1 MRTALIIGLGVA
13 AAVATAFTACGGD
26 STGNTTGPAPGSS
39 PAPEPTTDALGRTLP
54 WDSDQVYTREAVIP
68 PQCYTKTEGTF
79 NPCYTCHQSYED
91 KTRPNFM
98 RDGVL
103 QGVYAFSEQGET
115 NHWLNL
121 FVDRTAEVAAQSDQ
135 AILDYIREDNY
146 TPLMN
151 KLGQDPSWEGAVP
164 YIENLHLGA
173 AAFDD
178 QGFALDGSHW
188 VAFNYK
194 PLPSTF
200 WPTNGS
206 TDDVM
211 IRLPEAFR
219 RGACADS
226 NDRYSRDAYL
236 ANLSILEMNI
246 KDLDSIDTPNINEAA
261 ICADLNGDGV
271 ESVINTI
278 KRGNTYAGQA
288 SGVELK
294 RMRYPE
300 GTQFLHTVRYVDVDG
315 ADNVSVS
322 PRMKEVRYMK
332 KYRMNSLQELRNLYG
347 NEYQEKLDG
356 NLPRYPDHGDLGFDN
371 KFGWQIIGFIED
383 AGGELRRQHWQEQ
396 QFCMGCHTTIGTSID
411 MTFAFPRKVT
421 GADGWGYIDLRGMR
435 DVPAYNETEGEIFQ
449 YLKRVGGGSEFREND
464 EMQARWFNSDG
475 SVKETEVR
483 NADVYTLIAPSRE
496 RALAL
501 NKAYRV
507 IVEEQSF
514 IYGRDATITPAENV
528 YRQVKPE
535 EVTPLPIEH
544 HVQGYDIRL
553 DWD

>member
-1 MRTALIIGLGVA
+1 MRATLLIGLGLTATVA
-13 AAVATAFTACGGD
+13 IAFTACGGE
-26 STGNTTGPAPGSS
+26 STTPPSQKAITST
-39 PAPEPTTDALGRTLP
+39 PEQTTDELGRRLP
-54 WDSDQVYTREAVIP
+54 WDSDRVYTREAVIP
-68 PQCYTKTEGTF
+68 PQCYTKTEGKF
-79 NPCYTCHQSYED
+79 NPCYTCHQTYDD

-121 FVDRTAEVAAQSDQ
+121 FVDRTGEVAAQSDQ

-151 KLGQDPSWEGAVP
+151 RLGQDPAWEGAVP
-164 YIENLHLGA
+164 YIQNLHLGA

-178 QGFALDGSHW
+178 LGFALDGSHW

-219 RGACADS
+219 RNACPDS
-226 NDRYSRDAYL
+226 NGRYSRDAYL
-236 ANLSILEMNI
+236 ANLSILEMNM
-246 KDLDSIDTPNINEAA
+246 KDMDSIDTPDINESA
-261 ICADLNGDGV
+261 ICADLNADGIEGV
-271 ESVINTI
+271 VNNIRRT
-278 KRGNTYAGQA
+278 NTYTGQA
-288 SGVELK
+288 SGVELR

-300 GTQFLHTVRYVDVDG
+300 GTQFLHTVRYVDVDEAG
-315 ADNVSVS
+315 NVSVS

-356 NLPRYPDHGDLGFDN
+356 NLPRYPDHDDQGFDN

-383 AGGELRRQHWQEQ
+383 AEGDLRQQHWQEQ
-396 QFCMGCHTTIGTSID
+396 QFCMGCHTTVGTTID

-421 GADGWGYIDLRGMR
+421 GSDGWGYIDLRGMQ
-435 DVPAYNETEGEIFQ
+435 DAPAYNETEGEILQ
-449 YLKRVGGGSEFREND
+449 YLRRVGGGSEFREND
-464 EMQARWFNSDG
+464 EMQARWFNNDG
-475 SVKETEVR
+475 SVKETEVK
-483 NADVYTLIAPSRE
+483 NADVYTLITPGRE

-507 IVEEQSF
+507 IVKEQSF
-514 IYGRDATITPAENV
+514 VYGRDATVTPAESV
-528 YRQVKPE
+528 YQKVNPDE
-535 EVTPLPIEH
+535 ITPLPPEAHIDN
-544 HVQGYDIRL
+544 YDIRL
-553 DWD
+553 EWD